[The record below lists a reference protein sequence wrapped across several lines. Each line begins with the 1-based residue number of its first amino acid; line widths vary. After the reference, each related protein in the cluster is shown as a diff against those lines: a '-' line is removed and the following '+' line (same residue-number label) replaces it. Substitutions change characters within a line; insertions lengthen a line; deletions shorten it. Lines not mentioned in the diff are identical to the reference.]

1 MYFTVKWNEPRFV
14 TNNTVDEEFYTPIDL
29 KFLNHVWVPNI
40 FIYDLREFE
49 ALNVLK
55 KLAAVYIIGTD
66 RLYYQ
71 QVNKQIKVDSKI
83 SKNIAKL

>member
-1 MYFTVKWNEPRFV
+1 MYFTVKWYEPRFV
-14 TNNTVDEEFYTPIDL
+14 TNNTVDDDFFTPIDL

-40 FIYDLREFE
+40 FIYDLQSFS
-49 ALNVLK
+49 ALTVLK

-71 QVNKQIKVDSKI
+71 QVRYYIHTHAYI
-83 SKNIAKL
+83 YI